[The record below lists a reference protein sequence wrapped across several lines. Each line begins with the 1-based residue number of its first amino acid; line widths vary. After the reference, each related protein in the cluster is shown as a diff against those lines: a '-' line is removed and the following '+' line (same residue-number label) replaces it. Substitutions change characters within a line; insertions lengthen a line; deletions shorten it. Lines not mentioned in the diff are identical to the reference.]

1 MKKTTK
7 ELEGILLNAHSANVE
22 QIFTENNYSFVNK
35 TFSDYFK
42 DLLSQ
47 NKISQQKV
55 FIDADISE
63 KYGYK
68 LISGEKHTNQRDT
81 LLRLCYAGKL
91 NVEETNRSLI
101 LHGMSPLYARNKRDA
116 LLIIAFNDRV
126 GDILDLNEY
135 LIKNGEKPLKNSGN
149 TE

>member
-7 ELEGILLNAHSANVE
+7 ELEGILLNAHSANAE

-81 LLRLCYAGKL
+81 ILRLCYAGKL

-101 LHGMSPLYARNKRDA
+101 LYGMSPLYARNKRDA
-116 LLIIAFNDRV
+116 LLIVAFNDRV

>member
-7 ELEGILLNAHSANVE
+7 ELEGILLNAHSHNIE
-22 QIFTENNYSFVNK
+22 NIIENNKSELVK
-35 TFSDYFK
+35 KDFSDYFK
-42 DLLSQ
+42 DLLLSK
-47 NKISQQKV
+47 NITQQKL

-81 LLRLCYAGKL
+81 ILRLCYAGHL
-91 NVEETNRSLI
+91 NVEETNRALT
-101 LHGMSPLYARNKRDA
+101 LYGMAPFYARDRRDA
-116 LLIIAFNDRV
+116 LLILAFNDRV

-135 LIKNGEKPLKNSGN
+135 LIKNSEKPLKNSGSRD
-149 TE
+149 